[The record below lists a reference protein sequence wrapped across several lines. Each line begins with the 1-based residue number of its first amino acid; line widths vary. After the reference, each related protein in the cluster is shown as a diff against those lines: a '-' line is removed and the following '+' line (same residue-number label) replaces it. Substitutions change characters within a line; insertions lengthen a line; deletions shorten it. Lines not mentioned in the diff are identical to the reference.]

1 MDWNPDSEVNMV
13 SFETD
18 LDDLRLSSKELQKAA
33 DIVST
38 AHTGVRGQDVPAPDP
53 VTGGLLPGIFA
64 PDTAFGKSLGMRGVS
79 AAYEEHRA
87 AVEKMLAKLHQ
98 STQDTSQALLRIAE
112 LYESVDED
120 NKQRVNRAA
129 YGEQG

>member
-1 MDWNPDSEVNMV
+1 MV
-13 SFETD
+13 DFETD
-18 LDDLRLSSKELQKAA
+18 LDDLRASSKELAKAA
-33 DIVST
+33 DLVSAT
-38 AHTGVRGQDVPAPDP
+38 HAGVRGQDVPAPDP
-53 VTGGLLPGIFA
+53 VTGGLLPGMFA

-87 AVEKMLAKLHQ
+87 AVEKMLARLHG
-98 STQDTSQALLRIAE
+98 STQDASRALAKVAE

-120 NKQRVNRAA
+120 NKQRTNRAA

>member
-1 MDWNPDSEVNMV
+1 MIG
-13 SFETD
+13 FETD
-18 LDDLRLSSKELQKAA
+18 LDDLRASSKELGKAA
-33 DIVST
+33 DIVSA

-64 PDTAFGKSLGMRGVS
+64 PNTAFGKSLGMRGVS

-87 AVEKMLAKLHQ
+87 AVEKMLAKLHR
-98 STQDTSQALLRIAE
+98 STEDASQALARVAE

-120 NKQRVNRAA
+120 NRQRMNRVAS
-129 YGEQG
+129 GEQG

>member
-1 MDWNPDSEVNMV
+1 MV
-13 SFETD
+13 DFETD
-18 LDDLRLSSKELQKAA
+18 LDDLRASSKELGKAA

-38 AHTGVRGQDVPAPDP
+38 VHAGVQGQDVPAPDP
-53 VTGGLLPGIFA
+53 ITGGFLPGMFA

-87 AVEKMLAKLHQ
+87 AVEKMLAKLHS
-98 STQDTSQALLRIAE
+98 STQDASQALARVAE
-112 LYESVDED
+112 LYESVNEE
-120 NKQRVNRAA
+120 NRQRVNRAA

>member
-1 MDWNPDSEVNMV
+1 MV

-18 LDDLRLSSKELQKAA
+18 LDDLRLSSKELQNAA
-33 DIVST
+33 DIVSG

-53 VTGGLLPGIFA
+53 VTGGFMPGLFA

-87 AVEKMLAKLHQ
+87 AVEKMLAKLHR
-98 STQDTSQALLRIAE
+98 STQDASQALARVAE
-112 LYESVDED
+112 LYEAVDED

-129 YGEQG
+129 YGNQG

>member
-1 MDWNPDSEVNMV
+1 MV

-18 LDDLRLSSKELQKAA
+18 LDDLRLSSKELGKAA

-38 AHTGVRGQDVPAPDP
+38 AHAGVRGQDVPAPDP
-53 VTGGLLPGIFA
+53 VTGGLLPGMFA
-64 PDTAFGKSLGMRGVS
+64 PSTAFGKTLGMRGVS
-79 AAYEEHRA
+79 EAYEEHRA

-98 STQDTSQALLRIAE
+98 STQDASHALARVAE

-120 NKQRVNRAA
+120 NKQRMNRAA

>member
-1 MDWNPDSEVNMV
+1 MV

-18 LDDLRLSSKELQKAA
+18 LDDLRMSSKELGKAA
-33 DIVST
+33 DIVSS

-53 VTGGLLPGIFA
+53 AMGGLLPGMFA

-98 STQDTSQALLRIAE
+98 STQDASRALASVAD
-112 LYESVDED
+112 LYEAVEED
-120 NKQRVNRAA
+120 NRQRMNRAA
-129 YGEQG
+129 HGEQG

>member
-1 MDWNPDSEVNMV
+1 MGWKPDSEVNMV

-18 LDDLRLSSKELQKAA
+18 LDDLRSSSKELQKAA

-38 AHTGVRGQDVPAPDP
+38 AHTGVRGQDVPAPDL
-53 VTGGLLPGIFA
+53 VTGGLLPGLFA
-64 PDTAFGKSLGMRGVS
+64 PDTAFGKSLGMREVS
-79 AAYEEHRA
+79 AAYEEHRQ
-87 AVEKMLAKLHQ
+87 AVEKMLARLHG
-98 STQDTSQALLRIAE
+98 STQDASRALAKVAE

-120 NKQRVNRAA
+120 NKQRMNRAA